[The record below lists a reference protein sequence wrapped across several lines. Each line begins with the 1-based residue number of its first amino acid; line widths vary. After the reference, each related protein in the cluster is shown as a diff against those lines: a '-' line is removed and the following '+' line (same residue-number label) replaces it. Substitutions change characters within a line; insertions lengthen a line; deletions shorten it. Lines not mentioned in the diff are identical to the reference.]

1 MQIALKLHSQF
12 QRMETKSSTFQQS
25 GISHPFFFLL
35 LVLHLQY
42 MTKFLVLTGLPSGP
56 GRPG

>member
-1 MQIALKLHSQF
+1 M
-12 QRMETKSSTFQQS
+12 
-25 GISHPFFFLL
+25 FFLL

-56 GRPG
+56 GWPG